1 MTETLFY
8 HLERRAL
15 EEILPG
21 LVEKSLERGWR
32 AVIRTDSAER
42 SEALDSLLWTYDEQ
56 SFLAHAQSG
65 DGEAA
70 RQPVLIT
77 VEDEN
82 PNGAQILF
90 CVGGARPADWGD
102 HSLAGLARIVL
113 LFDGRDSAALSAARD
128 AWKSAKASGHDVTY
142 WKESPSGKF
151 EKQN

>member
-15 EEILPG
+15 EDVLPG
-21 LVEKSLERGWR
+21 MVEKSLERGWR

-42 SEALDSLLWTYDEQ
+42 SEALDNLLWTYDDQ

-77 VEDEN
+77 VEDEI

-90 CVGGARPADWGD
+90 WVGGARPADWGEP
-102 HSLAGLARIVL
+102 SLAGLARIVL

-128 AWKSAKASGHDVTY
+128 AWKSAKASGHAVTY
-142 WKESPSGKF
+142 WKESSSGKF

>member
-8 HLERRAL
+8 HLERRGL

-21 LVEKSLERGWR
+21 LVEKSLQRGWR
-32 AVIRTDSAER
+32 VVIRTDSAER
-42 SEALDSLLWTYDEQ
+42 SEALDSLLWTYDEE

-82 PNGAQILF
+82 ANGAQILF
-90 CVGGARPADWGD
+90 CVGGARPSDWGD
-102 HSLAGLARIVL
+102 RSLTGLSRIVL

-128 AWKSAKASGHDVTY
+128 SWKSANASGHDVTY
-142 WKESPSGKF
+142 WKESSSGKF

>member
-8 HLERRAL
+8 HLERRGL
-15 EEILPG
+15 EEVLPG
-21 LVEKSLERGWR
+21 LVEKSLGRGWR

-42 SEALDSLLWTYDEQ
+42 SDALDNLLWTFDEE

-65 DGEAA
+65 DGEAK

-90 CVGGARPADWGD
+90 CVGGARPWDWTD
-102 HSLAGLARIVL
+102 TKLSALARIVL
-113 LFDGRDSAALSAARD
+113 LFDGRDAAALAEVRQ
-128 AWKSAKASGHDVTY
+128 AWKDAKASGHDVTY

>member
-15 EEILPG
+15 DDILPG
-21 LVEKSLERGWR
+21 LVEKSRERGWR
-32 AVIRTDSAER
+32 AVIKTDSSER
-42 SEALDSLLWTYDEQ
+42 SDALDNLLWTYDDQ

-82 PNGAQILF
+82 PNRAQILF
-90 CVGGARPADWGD
+90 CVGGAQPADWKDAGLS
-102 HSLAGLARIVL
+102 SLARVVM
-113 LFDGRDSAALSAARD
+113 LFDGRDAVMLDSART
-128 AWKSAKASGHDVTY
+128 AWKDAKEAGHDVTY
-142 WKESPSGKF
+142 WKESASGKF
-151 EKQN
+151 EKQG

>member
-15 EEILPG
+15 EDVLPG
-21 LVEKSLERGWR
+21 MVEKSLERGWR

-42 SEALDSLLWTYDEQ
+42 SDALDGLLWTYDDG

-65 DGEAA
+65 DGDAA

-77 VEDEN
+77 VEEEN
-82 PNGAQILF
+82 PNGAKILF
-90 CVGGARPADWGD
+90 CVGGAQPSDWSD
-102 HSLAGLARIVL
+102 TKLAELTRIVMM
-113 LFDGRDSAALSAARD
+113 FDGRDGRALDMARA
-128 AWKSAKASGHDVTY
+128 AWKDAKAAGHDITY

-151 EKQN
+151 EKQG

>member
-15 EEILPG
+15 EDVLPG
-21 LVEKSLERGWR
+21 MVEKSLERGWR

-42 SEALDSLLWTYDEQ
+42 SEALDNLLWTYDDQ

-65 DGEAA
+65 EGEAA
-70 RQPVLIT
+70 RQPVVIT

-90 CVGGARPADWGD
+90 CVGAAGPADWDGQ
-102 HSLAGLARIVL
+102 SLAALARIVL

-128 AWKSAKASGHDVTY
+128 AWKSARASGHEVTY